1 MHNKVQ
7 LVLLNKSALSPIVS
21 HKSKPFE
28 TVIIFFFLFQK
39 EVNMFINLVYV
50 SMWMI
55 K

>member
-28 TVIIFFFLFQK
+28 TVIIFFLFQK